1 MLSNEKNYDTYNSSF
16 KECNSKSFT
25 SIKIQEKNIKK
36 NLNKEKVI
44 KNKNININSK
54 KEKEINLKKE
64 LKREKYKY
72 KNIFDINKYKNKLNK
87 KRKES
92 QKY

>member
-1 MLSNEKNYDTYNSSF
+1 ML
-16 KECNSKSFT
+16 
-25 SIKIQEKNIKK
+25 
-36 NLNKEKVI
+36 NLK
-44 KNKNININSK
+44 
-54 KEKEINLKKE
+54 KKE

-92 QKY
+92 QNKKRINHNNLTIYTKGRKEFKIYKNKINFNSNIVNEYMFRNNFGKSR